1 MFLYNLEISKC
12 LINFSVSHYKRFM
25 QSKLQFP
32 LERCEFIRINSC
44 IISLH
49 QPKYF
54 SPPRVA
60 QMVKC
65 LLAMWEIQ
73 VQSLGQKDTLEKEMA
88 THSSTL
94 T

>member
-1 MFLYNLEISKC
+1 MSKC
-12 LINFSVSHYKRFM
+12 LINFPVSHYKRFM

-32 LERCEFIRINSC
+32 LERYEFIKINSC

-65 LLAMWEIQ
+65 LLAMWETQ
-73 VQSLGQKDTLEKEMA
+73 VQSLSQKDTLEEEMIP
-88 THSSTL
+88 HSSIL
-94 T
+94 A